1 MSRTFTASVICAMTA
16 IGIAGCSDEGS
27 SDQPFEGQSA
37 DQVAAKA
44 VTATRDATSLR
55 MAGKMSTQGHPL
67 TVDFH
72 VDTQKNCKGRLA
84 MERGSADVIHT
95 GQTTYVKG
103 DKKFWAGAAQDSAGG
118 DKQAEALSGRWVK
131 VPVGDSR
138 TTGLCDKQGFL
149 ADLDSDKSERKGMTK
164 GDVTTVDG
172 REAIAL
178 RKKKRRNH
186 HHVRRDRGKAVHSQ
200 AGPGGRQEPGHRRV
214 LGLRQAGQGDTAAGR
229 KGRRRHQGRQVGV
242 LNRRW
247 PGSAAR
253 GMSRS

>member
-1 MSRTFTASVICAMTA
+1 MSVSRTFTASVICAMTA

-178 RKKKRRNH
+178 RKKKGSGETITMY
-186 HHVRRDRGKAVHSQ
+186 VATEGKPYILKLDQ
-200 AGPGGRQEPGHRRV
+200 AGGKSPGTVVFSDYDKPV
-214 LGLRQAGQGDTAAGR
+214 KATPPPAGKVVDGTKAD
-229 KGRRRHQGRQVGV
+229 KSV
-242 LNRRW
+242 
-247 PGSAAR
+247 S
-253 GMSRS
+253 